1 VSALHVALS
10 KRFIKGDRGQYI
22 HLDER
27 LKFPMVEFL
36 LDNGADVNPTS
47 NVSSPTEPDAFLCLP
62 FLNFPMLFKILISL
76 L

>member
-47 NVSSPTEPDAFLCLP
+47 NVSSPTQPVAFSYLP
-62 FLNFPMLFKILISL
+62 FILCFKILKSL